1 MVSLS
6 TTPVRRVPS
15 KVLTGVRP
23 EKKEDSGSDYIDRD
37 NENNSTTKTTITTVT
52 KTVRREFTTGPTEP

>member
-37 NENNSTTKTTITTVT
+37 NENDSTTETTITTVT